1 MGYALFTAR
10 KMSLQA
16 KVNQYNLQLMKLSDK
31 ENQLTQKTAA
41 LQQRNNR
48 IDAAQNKAQFASK
61 MGGALVGGVLGGVLG
76 IGIGS
81 DLGGA
86 IGSGINKITDKG
98 QQAFTEYQQNELARE
113 QTALDTEKQRLN
125 TLLTKAQNE
134 LSQVEKA
141 EESAIKNATPKY
153 VA

>member
-41 LQQRNNR
+41 LQNRNNA
-48 IDAAQNKAQFASK
+48 ITAAQNRGEFFSK
-61 MGGALVGGVLGGVLG
+61 IGGAVVGTVIGLGPVLG
-76 IGIGS
+76 S
-81 DLGGA
+81 EAGGA
-86 IGSGINKITDKG
+86 IGKGISKVGKAG
-98 QQAFTEYQQNELARE
+98 QQAFTEYQQNEIARE
-113 QTALDTEKQRLN
+113 QTAIDTEKNRLN

-134 LSQVEKA
+134 LSQVEKS